1 MILWVSFLFKRKFL
15 LENIHC
21 VCNNDTI
28 ISLNECNFFLNSSKM
43 YYLFSEK
50 SFAKVALSLLLFCML
65 SHREKKKVI
74 VMKYE
79 DINLFL
85 SPVMNSLRLKIF

>member
-1 MILWVSFLFKRKFL
+1 
-15 LENIHC
+15 
-21 VCNNDTI
+21 
-28 ISLNECNFFLNSSKM
+28 M

-50 SFAKVALSLLLFCML
+50 SFAKVALSLLLLCML